1 MHPVEGDRRNGNR
14 NWSSILSS
22 RNPYSP
28 KAMWSLKCA
37 WVCCAHLLELL
48 LSCKSQENVSESRVQ
63 LSTAKLLS
71 VNHVFS
77 MNLTLCRLFDPF
89 VRQFLL
95 L

>member
-1 MHPVEGDRRNGNR
+1 MHMRVESQARN
-14 NWSSILSS
+14 
-22 RNPYSP
+22 
-28 KAMWSLKCA
+28 
-37 WVCCAHLLELL
+37 E
-48 LSCKSQENVSESRVQ
+48 ENVSESRVQ

>member
-1 MHPVEGDRRNGNR
+1 MHMRVESQARN
-14 NWSSILSS
+14 
-22 RNPYSP
+22 
-28 KAMWSLKCA
+28 
-37 WVCCAHLLELL
+37 E
-48 LSCKSQENVSESRVQ
+48 ENVSESRVQ

-71 VNHVFS
+71 VNLVFS